1 MVFDDGI
8 HVIETE
14 GHVVPSPV
22 YIYNDVTDLHGRT
35 FVTSLHHFTALQ
47 GIALSERKKKQDDH
61 KKQGL
66 PSIDVHLEMLVGRT
80 DTDC

>member
-47 GIALSERKKKQDDH
+47 GIALSERKKSKMTTRNKGCH
-61 KKQGL
+61 PL
-66 PSIDVHLEMLVGRT
+66 MFI
-80 DTDC
+80 